1 MEERT
6 AILPRNWKSRLIPI
20 DNSNMRGVC
29 GLCLEVHDLPIAKYC
44 AARPKDLDF
53 TAAARHGL
61 ADGKT
66 VLQRLAETDLD
77 PARREQVRARIE
89 RDFR

>member
-1 MEERT
+1 
-6 AILPRNWKSRLIPI
+6 
-20 DNSNMRGVC
+20 
-29 GLCLEVHDLPIAKYC
+29 LCLEVHDLPIAKYC

-53 TAAARHGL
+53 TAAVARHRL